1 MQVLGQFREESET
14 KKKLNKWE
22 TWKEARAGG
31 YNEAK
36 KKTELV
42 EKEEVGE
49 VGEVMGT
56 ELHGQKV
63 KQQIR

>member
-1 MQVLGQFREESET
+1 MRQ
-14 KKKLNKWE
+14 
-22 TWKEARAGG
+22 
-31 YNEAK
+31 

-56 ELHGQKV
+56 ELHDQKV
-63 KQQIR
+63 KQQRR